1 MRNPNTVTRSIARR
15 DIKMS
20 EVERLHSLGYSLRRI
35 AIELGCSKEC
45 VWKRIKE
52 IKEHEFP
59 VDSLA
64 PLVIGDE
71 KSG

>member
-1 MRNPNTVTRSIARR
+1 MRR
-15 DIKMS
+15 DIKLG
-20 EVERLHSLGYSLRRI
+20 EVDRLHSFW
-35 AIELGCSKEC
+35 GCSSTC